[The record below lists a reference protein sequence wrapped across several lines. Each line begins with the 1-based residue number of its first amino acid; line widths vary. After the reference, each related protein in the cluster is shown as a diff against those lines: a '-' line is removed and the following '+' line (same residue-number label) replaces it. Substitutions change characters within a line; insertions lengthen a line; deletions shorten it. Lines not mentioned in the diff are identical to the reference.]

1 MTYPEQV
8 KCVKDSGLT
17 LLRIR
22 LKLMTVAKMKLSKP
36 LLVTLASCFVMANIA
51 DATDPYQTEAA
62 FISSLVQV
70 EIAPTVPKQLCE
82 KLITNTKVREP
93 FISHK
98 TVHITFVQRLN
109 QPYSY
114 SFFITRIP

>member
-1 MTYPEQV
+1 MLKT
-8 KCVKDSGLT
+8 GLT

-82 KLITNTKVREP
+82 KIITKTKVRA
-93 FISHK
+93 
-98 TVHITFVQRLN
+98 N
-109 QPYSY
+109 Q
-114 SFFITRIP
+114 FFPSIFN